1 MGHATG
7 DSLPAM
13 PGAPALGGHGPG
25 MPPLVLSVFSTFSV
39 GGPQVRFATLANRL
53 GPAFRHA
60 IVAMDGDRACA
71 ERLQPGLAIEWP
83 PVPIRKGETLANLR
97 AFRAALRAIRPDV
110 LVTYNW
116 GTIEWALANL
126 LPVVRHVHIEDGFG
140 PEEQARQIPRR
151 VWTRRLALRRCTV
164 VVPSQTLRRIATGAW
179 RLPEARLR
187 YIPNGIDL
195 ARFAPAARGAASPA
209 ARGLEQG
216 VTIGTV
222 AALRAEKN
230 LGRLLHAVAGV
241 PAARLVVVGDGPER
255 PALEALAAELGLAG
269 RVRFAGHMADPAPLL
284 AEFDIFALSSDTE
297 QMPISVLE
305 AMAAGLPVAATDVG
319 DVRAMLAAENADFV
333 VPKEDAAALSGALA
347 RLAGDAALRRALGAA
362 NRAKAERD
370 YDERAMVA
378 AYGALFGGGAR

>member
-83 PVPIRKGETLANLR
+83 PVPIRKGEILANLR

-195 ARFAPAARGAASPA
+195 ARFMPAARGV
-209 ARGLEQG
+209 EQG

-230 LGRLLHAVAGV
+230 LGRLLRAVAGV
-241 PAARLVVVGDGPER
+241 PAVRLVVVGDGPER

-284 AEFDIFALSSDTE
+284 AGFDVFALSSDTE

-319 DVRAMLAAENADFV
+319 DVKVMLAPGNAGFV

-378 AYGALFGGGAR
+378 AYGALFGGEAG

>member
-1 MGHATG
+1 MLST
-7 DSLPAM
+7 PA
-13 PGAPALGGHGPG
+13 GGGHGPG
-25 MPPLVLSVFSTFSV
+25 VAPLVLSVFSTFSV

-53 GPAFRHA
+53 GPRFRHA
-60 IVAMDGDRACA
+60 IIAMDGDRACA

-97 AFRAALRAIRPDV
+97 AFRTALRAIRPDV

-195 ARFAPAARGAASPA
+195 ARFMPAARGV
-209 ARGLEQG
+209 EQG

-230 LGRLLHAVAGV
+230 LGRLLRAVAGV
-241 PAARLVVVGDGPER
+241 PAVRLVVVGDGPER

-284 AEFDIFALSSDTE
+284 AGFDVFALSSDTE

-319 DVRAMLAAENADFV
+319 DVKAMLAPGNTGFV

-347 RLAGDAALRRALGAA
+347 RLARDAALRRALGAA

-378 AYGALFGGGAR
+378 AYGALFGGEAG